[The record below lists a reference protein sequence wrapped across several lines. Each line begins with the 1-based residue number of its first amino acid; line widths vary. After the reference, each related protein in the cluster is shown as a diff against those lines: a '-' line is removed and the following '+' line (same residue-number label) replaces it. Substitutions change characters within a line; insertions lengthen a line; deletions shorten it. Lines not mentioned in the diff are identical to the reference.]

1 VCALAPRTD
10 TDATGYQLFMLVL
23 SCFSIAIIGAEASG
37 RLEPEVTR
45 VLGIADIA
53 ICAVFLIDFSIHF
66 IRAENRTRY
75 FFTWGWIDLLS
86 SIPAFEFG
94 RLGRLV
100 RIFRIFRIL
109 RGIRHFRGLWQRR
122 AENALLGAAL
132 AALVLLTFTSISVL
146 TFETAP
152 NSNINTAYDATWWAV
167 STLTTVGY
175 GDRYPVTPGGRLT
188 AVVLMGLGLG
198 LLSTFSA
205 FLASWFIGDKG
216 NEADLTRKEIAAL
229 RAEIQDL
236 RDAVLSDTD
245 RVTPDESPRKR
256 RKYAASPPA

>member
-1 VCALAPRTD
+1 VTPAHTD
-10 TDATGYQLFMLVL
+10 TDSTGYQLFMLVL
-23 SCFSIAIIGAEASG
+23 SCFAIAIIGAEASG
-37 RLEPEVTR
+37 RLDPETAQI
-45 VLGIADIA
+45 LGMADIA
-53 ICAVFLIDFSIHF
+53 VCLVFLVDFSIHF

-94 RLGRLV
+94 RVGRLV

-122 AENALLGAAL
+122 AQNAVLGAAL
-132 AALVLLTFTSISVL
+132 AALVLLTFTSIAVL

-152 NSNINTAYDATWWAV
+152 TSNITTAYDAAWWAV

-175 GDRYPVTPGGRLT
+175 GDRYPVTAGGRLT

-205 FLASWFIGDKG
+205 FLASWFIGDKA
-216 NEADLTRKEIAAL
+216 NEADLTRQEIAAL
-229 RAEIQDL
+229 RSEVQQLREDTMAEL
-236 RDAVLSDTD
+236 RRLKS
-245 RVTPDESPRKR
+245 
-256 RKYAASPPA
+256 